1 MSSPPDQHESGLV
14 DANEVERDVHK
25 NDLASLSVRR
35 PVLIL
40 VLNLLIALA
49 GVAALMAVEVRELPD
64 IDIPVVSV
72 RGVLPGASPETLDA
86 QVTNIIEGAVARVS
100 GIKNIRS
107 SSEENNFRIH
117 IEFLPDVELDT
128 AASDVREAVN
138 RAQRQ
143 LPDDVEQLTVMKA
156 EDDAWPIINIAATS
170 KTLRE
175 EDLTRIIE
183 KDIVPALIAIPGVA
197 DVPLF
202 GKRLRVLRVVVDP
215 LRLTSFNLSVAD
227 VARALELAP
236 LDVPSGSFRSQDQ
249 ELLVRTDASTVTE
262 EQVRDIIISG
272 TTRID
277 DVAYVSFGP
286 EDAESLVY
294 LNRAPVIGLGIVR
307 QAQSNTIAI
316 SDGVHQVVENLNRRF
331 DNMELVI
338 TEDRAV
344 FIRGS
349 VREVLTSLFYATLIV
364 VGSLWLFLGSLR
376 VTLIPSVTIPISLI
390 GTLAAVWLMGF
401 SINILTLLA
410 IVLAAGLV
418 VDDAIVVLEN
428 IQRRR
433 QMGLGIRAGAVL
445 GTRQVIF
452 AVIATTAVL
461 VSVFVPIALLPGTTG
476 QMFRE
481 FGLVLAAAV
490 AISSFVA
497 LSLVPAMTIHFMPEL
512 QPRPSTRLERFGRW
526 LAQFYER
533 ALTRCLAFPTLTFA
547 LSLALALGAGLVY
560 TLLDNELLPP
570 EDRSIFYV
578 DATGPDGVGLNY
590 IQRQADHI
598 EMILQPLVES
608 GEAELLFTIVGRYDP
623 NRAQVTVPLRP
634 SKERERGQQEI
645 MAELQRP
652 LNDIPGARVRVGS
665 PNSLGLRGN
674 SGNIQLALLG
684 NDYEEIYEAS
694 KAFTAAI
701 EERLPQLNQP
711 DISYRPTQ
719 PQLSISVDRRRA
731 SDLGIPL
738 ENIAITLRTMVNGLD
753 VVDLNVDDETIPIM
767 LESSSTTVTSP
778 QDLVNLYVK
787 NTAGQLLPLSSVV
800 TLREESV
807 AAELNRHAQRR
818 AIQVEAGLSPGYTL
832 AQAVADLE
840 ALGDD
845 ILPDGISTL
854 FLGQAQEL
862 NETSRNLALTYAL
875 ALLVVFLVLC
885 AQFEG
890 FASAIIV
897 MVIVPFGVAAAIYA
911 LFLTGTSINLYSQ
924 IGLVMLI
931 GLMAKN
937 GILLVEFADQLRD
950 QGHELHEAILEAAK
964 VRLRPITMTLFSTAL
979 GGLPLILSTGPGAEA
994 REAIGW
1000 VMFGGLGLAALF
1012 TLFLTPVVYLAIGR
1026 FHKPRSVENILL
1038 QGELEAARFG
1048 RQG

>member
-1 MSSPPDQHESGLV
+1 MSHPQDQEHTVV
-14 DANEVERDVHK
+14 DVHEVEENVHK

-49 GVAALMAVEVRELPD
+49 GLAALLAVDVRELPD
-64 IDIPVVSV
+64 VDVPVVSV
-72 RGVLPGASPETLDA
+72 RGVLPGASPETMDA

-107 SSEENNFRIH
+107 GSEENSFRTH
-117 IEFLPDVELDT
+117 IEFLPEVDLDT

-143 LPDDVEQLTVMKA
+143 LPDDVEQLSVIKA
-156 EDDAWPIINIAATS
+156 DSDAQPIINLAVTS

-175 EDLTRIIE
+175 EELSLIIE

-202 GKRLRVLRVVVDP
+202 GQRKRVLRVVLDP
-215 LRLTSFNLSVAD
+215 LRLTSFNLAVAD
-227 VARALELAP
+227 VAKALELAP

-249 ELLVRTDASTVTE
+249 ELLVRTDASAVTE
-262 EQVRDIIISG
+262 EQVRDIIITD
-272 TTRID
+272 TTRIG
-277 DVAYVSFGP
+277 DVAHVSFGP
-286 EDAESLVY
+286 ADAESLVY
-294 LNRAPVIGLGIVR
+294 LNRTPVIGLGIVR

-316 SDGVHQVVENLNRRF
+316 SNGVRQAVDSLNQRF
-331 DNMELVI
+331 DNLELTI
-338 TEDRAV
+338 TEDRAI

-349 VREVLTSLFYATLIV
+349 VQEVLTSLLYATLIV
-364 VGSLWLFLGSLR
+364 IASLWLFLGSLR

-433 QMGLGIRAGAVL
+433 QMGLGVRAGAVL

-461 VSVFVPIALLPGTTG
+461 VSVFVPIAMLPGTTG

-497 LSLVPAMTIHFMPEL
+497 LSLVPAMTIHFMPERP
-512 QPRPSTRLERFGRW
+512 PRPATRLQRIGTRS
-526 LAQFYER
+526 AQFYER
-533 ALTRCLAFPTLTFA
+533 TLNRCLAFPKLIFA
-547 LSLALALGAGLVY
+547 LSLVIGGGAAFVY
-560 TLLDNELLPP
+560 TLIDNELLPQ

-590 IQRQADHI
+590 MQRQADTI
-598 EMILQPLVES
+598 EAILQPLVDS
-608 GEAELLFTIVGRYDP
+608 GEADLLFTIVGRWDP
-623 NRAQVTVPLRP
+623 NRVQVMVPLRS
-634 SKERERGQQEI
+634 SKERARSQQAI
-645 MAELQRP
+645 MNEVQSP
-652 LNDIPGARVRVGS
+652 LSEIPGARARVGS

-674 SGNIQLALLG
+674 SGSVQLALLG
-684 NDYEEIYEAS
+684 NDYEVLYEVS
-694 KAFTAAI
+694 KQFTAAI
-701 EERLPQLNQP
+701 EERLPRLSQP
-711 DISYRPTQ
+711 DISYSPSQ
-719 PQLSISVDRRRA
+719 PQLSIAIDRRRA

-738 ENIAITLRTMVNGLD
+738 DNIAITLRTVVNGLD

-818 AIQVEAGLSPGYTL
+818 AIQVEASLTAGYTL

-845 ILPDGISTL
+845 ILPDGIGML
-854 FLGQAQEL
+854 FLGQAQTL
-862 NETSRNLALTYAL
+862 SETSSDLAFTYGI

-890 FASAIIV
+890 FTSAIIV
-897 MVIVPFGVAAAIYA
+897 MLIVPFGVAAAIYA

-950 QGHELHEAILEAAK
+950 QGYELREAIVEASK
-964 VRLRPITMTLFSTAL
+964 VRLRPIIMTLLSTAL

-1000 VMFGGLGLAALF
+1000 VMFGGLGLAAIF

>member
-1 MSSPPDQHESGLV
+1 MTSERDPGPIKPEDQQEIAGQ
-14 DANEVERDVHK
+14 EVEK

-49 GVAALMAVEVRELPD
+49 GFAAFLAVDVRELPD
-64 IDIPVVSV
+64 VDIPVVSV
-72 RGVLPGASPETLDA
+72 RGVLPGASPETMDA

-107 SSEENNFRIH
+107 GSEENSFRTH
-117 IEFLPDVELDT
+117 IEFLPEVDLAT
-128 AASDVREAVN
+128 AAADVREAVN
-138 RAQRQ
+138 QAQRN
-143 LPDDVEQLTVMKA
+143 LPPDVEQLAVVKA
-156 EDDAWPIINIAATS
+156 DADAQPIINIAVTS
-170 KTLRE
+170 KAYSEEELTLV
-175 EDLTRIIE
+175 IE

-202 GKRLRVLRVVVDP
+202 GQRQRVLRIVLDP
-215 LRLTSFNLSVAD
+215 LRLTSFNLSVAE
-227 VARALELAP
+227 VAAVLELAP

-262 EQVRDIIISG
+262 DQVRDIIIAG
-272 TTRID
+272 DVRVG

-294 LNRAPVIGLGIVR
+294 LNRTPVIGLGIVR
-307 QAQSNTIAI
+307 QAQSNTIEI
-316 SDGVHQVVENLNRRF
+316 SDGVRKVVENLNRRF
-331 DNMELVI
+331 DNVELRI

-349 VREVLTSLFYATLIV
+349 VSEVVTSLIYAILIV
-364 VGSLWLFLGSLR
+364 VASLWLFLGSLR

-390 GTLAAVWLMGF
+390 GTLAAVWVMGF

-433 QMGLGIRAGAVL
+433 NLGLGVRAGAVL

-461 VSVFVPIALLPGTTG
+461 VSVFVPIAMLPGTTG

-497 LSLVPAMTIHFMPEL
+497 LSLVPAMTIHFMPQAE
-512 QPRPSTRLERFGRW
+512 PRPPSRLRRFGIW
-526 LAQFYER
+526 SAEFYEHTL
-533 ALTRCLAFPTLTFA
+533 ARCIAFPKVAFA
-547 LSLALALGAGLVY
+547 ISLVIALGAAFLY
-560 TLLDNELLPP
+560 TKLDNELLPP
-570 EDRSIFYV
+570 EDRSVLYV

-590 IQRQADHI
+590 MQRQADHM
-598 EMILQPLVES
+598 EALLQPLVDS
-608 GEAELLFTIVGRYDP
+608 GEAEGLFTIVGRYDP
-623 NRAQVTVPLRP
+623 NRVQIMVPLKP
-634 SKERERGQQEI
+634 VEERKRGQQEI
-645 MAELQRP
+645 IKEVQQALSH
-652 LNDIPGARVRVGS
+652 LPGVRIRVNS
-665 PNSLGLRGN
+665 PNSLAIRGN
-674 SGNIQLALLG
+674 SGSVELALLG
-684 NDYEEIYEAS
+684 NDYQVLYEAS
-694 KAFTAAI
+694 KLFVAAI
-701 EERLPQLNQP
+701 EDRLPQLRQP
-711 DISYRPTQ
+711 DTSYKPTQ
-719 PQLSISVDRRRA
+719 PQLSIAIDRRRA

-738 ENIAITLRTMVNGLD
+738 DNIAVTLRAIVAGLD
-753 VVDLNVDDETIPIM
+753 VVDLNVGDETIPII
-767 LESSSTTVTSP
+767 LQSSSTTVTSP

-787 NTAGQLLPLSSVV
+787 NTAGQLIPLSSVV
-800 TLREESV
+800 TLREEAV

-818 AIQVEAGLSPGYTL
+818 AIQVDASLAPGYTL
-832 AQAVADLE
+832 GQAVMDLD
-840 ALGDD
+840 ALAKEV
-845 ILPDGISTL
+845 LPDGIGIL
-854 FLGQAQEL
+854 FLGQAQTL
-862 NETSRNLALTYAL
+862 NETSRDLAFTYGI

-890 FASAIIV
+890 FTSAIIV
-897 MVIVPFGVAAAIYA
+897 MLIVPFGVAAAIYA

-937 GILLVEFADQLRD
+937 GILLVEFADQLREEGYEIHD
-950 QGHELHEAILEAAK
+950 AVLEASK
-964 VRLRPITMTLFSTAL
+964 VRLRPITMTLLSTAL

-1000 VMFGGLGLAALF
+1000 VMFGGLGLAAIF

-1026 FHKPRSVENILL
+1026 FQKPRSVESALL
-1038 QGELEAARFG
+1038 QQELEAAKG
-1048 RQG
+1048 K

>member
-1 MSSPPDQHESGLV
+1 MTNKRDPKQVSPDDQQELI
-14 DANEVERDVHK
+14 DQEIHK

-49 GVAALMAVEVRELPD
+49 GFAAFLAVDVRELPD
-64 IDIPVVSV
+64 VDIPVVSV
-72 RGVLPGASPETLDA
+72 RGVLPGASPETMDA

-107 SSEENNFRIH
+107 GSEENNFRTH
-117 IEFLPDVELDT
+117 IEFLPEVDLDT
-128 AASDVREAVN
+128 AAADVREAVN
-138 RAQRQ
+138 QAQRN
-143 LPDDVEQLTVMKA
+143 LPPDVEQLAVVKA
-156 EDDAWPIINIAATS
+156 DADAMPIINIAVTS
-170 KTLRE
+170 KTYSE
-175 EDLTRIIE
+175 EELTLVIE

-197 DVPLF
+197 DAPLF
-202 GKRLRVLRVVVDP
+202 GQRQRVLRIVLDP
-215 LRLTSFNLSVAD
+215 LRLTSFNLSVAE
-227 VARALELAP
+227 VAAVLELAP

-262 EQVRDIIISG
+262 DQVRDIIIAG
-272 TTRID
+272 DVRIG

-294 LNRAPVIGLGIVR
+294 LNRTPVIGLGIVR

-316 SDGVHQVVENLNRRF
+316 SDGVRKVVENLNRRF
-331 DNMELVI
+331 DNVELTI

-349 VREVLTSLFYATLIV
+349 VNEVVTSLIYAILIV
-364 VGSLWLFLGSLR
+364 IASLWLFLGSLR

-390 GTLAAVWLMGF
+390 GTLAAVWIMGF

-433 QMGLGIRAGAVL
+433 NLGLGVRAGAVL

-461 VSVFVPIALLPGTTG
+461 VSVFVPIAMLPGTTG

-497 LSLVPAMTIHFMPEL
+497 LSLVPAMTIHFMPQAE
-512 QPRPSTRLERFGRW
+512 PRPTSRLQRIGSRCAE
-526 LAQFYER
+526 FYEH
-533 ALTRCLAFPTLTFA
+533 ALARCIAFPKLTFA
-547 LSLALALGAGLVY
+547 ISLLIALSAAFLY
-560 TLLDNELLPP
+560 TKLDNELLPP
-570 EDRSIFYV
+570 EDRSVLYV

-590 IQRQADHI
+590 MQRQADHM
-598 EMILQPLVES
+598 EALLQPLVDS
-608 GEAELLFTIVGRYDP
+608 GEAEGLFTIVGRYDP
-623 NRAQVTVPLRP
+623 NRVQIMVPLKP
-634 SKERERGQQEI
+634 VEERKRGQQEI
-645 MAELQRP
+645 IKEVQQTLSH
-652 LNDIPGARVRVGS
+652 LPGVRIRVSS
-665 PNSLGLRGN
+665 PNSLAIRGN
-674 SGNIQLALLG
+674 SGSVELALLG
-684 NDYEEIYEAS
+684 NDYQVLYEAS
-694 KAFTAAI
+694 KQFIAAI
-701 EERLPQLNQP
+701 EDRLPQLRQP
-711 DISYRPTQ
+711 DTSYKPTQ
-719 PQLSISVDRRRA
+719 PQLSIAIDRRRA

-738 ENIAITLRTMVNGLD
+738 NNIAVTLRAIVDGLD
-753 VVDLNVDDETIPIM
+753 VVDLNVGDETIPII
-767 LESSSTTVTSP
+767 LQSSSTTVTSP

-787 NTAGQLLPLSSVV
+787 NTAGQLIPLSSVV
-800 TLREESV
+800 TLREEAV

-818 AIQVEAGLSPGYTL
+818 AIQVDASLAPGYTL
-832 AQAVADLE
+832 GQAVMDLE
-840 ALGDD
+840 ALAKEV
-845 ILPDGISTL
+845 LPDGIGIL
-854 FLGQAQEL
+854 FLGQAQTL
-862 NETSRNLALTYAL
+862 NETSRDLAFTYGI

-890 FASAIIV
+890 FTSAIIV
-897 MVIVPFGVAAAIYA
+897 MLIVPFGVAAAIYA

-937 GILLVEFADQLRD
+937 GILLVEFADQLRE
-950 QGHELHEAILEAAK
+950 QGYEIRNAVLEAAK
-964 VRLRPITMTLFSTAL
+964 VRLRPITMTLLSTAL

-1000 VMFGGLGLAALF
+1000 VMFGGLGLAAIF

-1026 FHKPRSVENILL
+1026 FQKPRSVENALL
-1038 QGELEAARFG
+1038 QQELEAAKG
-1048 RQG
+1048 K